1 MKKLFL
7 SLCAI
12 VMCTSVF
19 AGNPLKVLT
28 RNGDLKDIMK
38 KEVPAVL
45 VIDWTSTKFDNKKA
59 ASKEFGKDWAFIK
72 KDCTDKFIEGFN
84 KKSKGLKLQKSA
96 KGAKYKFTIKVTNI
110 DSFAKVF
117 GGGGQ
122 TVGKV
127 WGTLKI
133 QELPKGRVVAE
144 VEITEAEDGRDY
156 VRRESFGKT
165 MKLLGV
171 RVAKLK

>member
-1 MKKLFL
+1 MKRTLFTFL
-7 SLCAI
+7 
-12 VMCTSVF
+12 VMLIGSTAF
-19 AGNPLKVLT
+19 AGNPLTVV
-28 RNGDLKDIMK
+28 NSSIDLKELK
-38 KEVPAVL
+38 KKDVAAVL
-45 VIDWTSTKFDNKKA
+45 VIDWNSTKFDNKKA